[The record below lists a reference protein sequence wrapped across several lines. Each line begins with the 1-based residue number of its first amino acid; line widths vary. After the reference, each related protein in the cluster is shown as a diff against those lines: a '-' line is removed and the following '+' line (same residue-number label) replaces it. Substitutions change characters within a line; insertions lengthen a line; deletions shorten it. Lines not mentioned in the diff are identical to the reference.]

1 MKVRLTDSA
10 RSQFLSG
17 LAYIHEDRPRAAL
30 RLRKRAEL
38 VLRQLPELPESGRVI
53 SEFPE
58 LPYREVVV
66 PPFRFFYLVK
76 GRTVWI
82 VAVWHSAQMLEKSPQ

>member
-38 VLRQLPELPESGRVI
+38 VLRRLPEFTESGRVI
-53 SEFPE
+53 PEFPE

>member
-1 MKVRLTDSA
+1 VKVRFTDSA
-10 RSQFLSG
+10 RAQFLSG
-17 LAYIHEDRPRAAL
+17 LAYIHEDRPSAAL

-38 VLRQLPELPESGRVI
+38 VLRRLAEFPESGRVI
-53 SEFPE
+53 PEFPE

-76 GRTVWI
+76 GETVWI
-82 VAVWHSAQMLEKSPQ
+82 VAVWHSAQMPEKSPQ